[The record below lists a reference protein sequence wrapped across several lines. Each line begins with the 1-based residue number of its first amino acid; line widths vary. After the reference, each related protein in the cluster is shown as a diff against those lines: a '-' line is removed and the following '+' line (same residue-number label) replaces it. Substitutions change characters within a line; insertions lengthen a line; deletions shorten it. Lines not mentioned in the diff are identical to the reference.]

1 MFGSSVELG
10 SKLKNK
16 SIKTVYR
23 WLHGSLGLISGL
35 VVFVLGI
42 TGFLYSFEKEIQ
54 EFTQSYR
61 YFEVS
66 SDHPNGEALLPSQLM
81 EIAKQKLPSQEIHSI
96 KYVKWQPTLDLQ
108 NQNWKQRAAE
118 VIFYHSSADSTYYY
132 KVFMN
137 PYSGEILR
145 VHNMLE
151 GFFAWVLRGHF
162 YLWLPAEIGKVVVAM
177 ATLIFFILIFLGL
190 ILWFPKQGLKM
201 KNWKSRVW
209 FKWSSATRWRR
220 KNFDLH
226 SIFGFYSFLG
236 ALILSITGLY
246 YGFNWWAM
254 MYYKLL
260 GGEKEVFFEE
270 PVAKHN
276 DHEILNGG
284 DKLLD
289 STVLRVDNIDVRSE
303 NADIRSNKTDFR
315 SDTADIRSDTAN
327 YADNMDCISPKRK
340 VVQLNL
346 ENYESENANVLDRVY
361 YRYKSRLDTGVDVMM
376 EIHPQEEL
384 NKCIEVS
391 FNSSFAT
398 YGGAEYIFVHPLTL
412 ESQQIDAVY
421 GSRKGR
427 AFADKMML
435 WNYDIH
441 TGGVWGWWG
450 KLIMAIFS
458 LLIATLPITGFLMW
472 WGRRNKS

>member
-1 MFGSSVELG
+1 MFDSSVECG

-16 SIKTVYR
+16 TLKSVYR
-23 WLHGSLGLISGL
+23 WLHGSLGLVSGL

-66 SDHPNGEALLPSQLM
+66 SDHPNGDVLLPSQLM
-81 EIAKQKLPSQEIHSI
+81 EIAKQKLPSQEIHSV
-96 KYVKWQPTLDLQ
+96 KYVKWQPTLNLQ
-108 NQNWKQRAAE
+108 NQKWQQRAAE

-145 VHNMLE
+145 VYNMLE

-162 YLWLPAEIGKVVVAM
+162 YLWLPAEIGKVVVAT
-177 ATLIFFILIFLGL
+177 ATLIFFLLIFLGL
-190 ILWFPKQGLKM
+190 MLWFPKQGMKF
-201 KNWKSRVW
+201 KNWNPRLW
-209 FKWSSATRWRR
+209 FRWNSTTRWRR

-226 SIFGFYSFLG
+226 SILGFYSFLG

-254 MYYKLL
+254 MYYKVL
-260 GGEKEVFFEE
+260 GGEKVVFFED
-270 PVAKHN
+270 PVAKYEGSN
-276 DHEILNGG
+276 ILDGEGN
-284 DKLLD
+284 LLD
-289 STVLRVDNIDVRSE
+289 SVLLRGD
-303 NADIRSNKTDFR
+303 NADFR
-315 SDTADIRSDTAN
+315 FDSADIRSDTAG
-327 YADNMDCISPKRK
+327 YADSMDYILPNGKLSHLKSD
-340 VVQLNL
+340 
-346 ENYESENANVLDRVY
+346 ENGFSNENVLDRVY
-361 YRYKSRLDTGVDVMM
+361 GRYKSRLDTGVDVMM
-376 EIHPQEEL
+376 EIHPQEEI

-391 FNSSFAT
+391 FNSSYAT
-398 YGGAEYIFVHPLTL
+398 YGGAEYVFCHPNTL
-412 ESQQIDAVY
+412 EMQQIDAVY

-427 AFADKMML
+427 TFADKMML

-441 TGGVWGWWG
+441 TGGIWGWWG

-458 LLIATLPITGFLMW
+458 LLIATLPITGLLMW